1 MLYLC
6 LFIENKKKLAV
17 GVTLEFS
24 HKPGSVTSCFVRK
37 NRAEKSS
44 DWLSTVGH
52 SMEDGDATYV

>member
-6 LFIENKKKLAV
+6 LFIESKKKLAV

-37 NRAEKSS
+37 NRAKKSS
-44 DWLSTVGH
+44 DWLSAVGR